1 MRFRQL
7 WPALVLGLLAL
18 TACAPAASQPVS
30 TEAAAATTLGPH
42 NDTSTPFN
50 LVSLPA
56 LIEHRY
62 DGRDLR
68 LDQVIAE
75 ELAFT
80 RYRISYRSGDL
91 SISGVMNVPNRTGR
105 HPVLVLAHGYA
116 DPGDY
121 DVGSGLVREQAYLAA
136 SGYVVLHVDYRNHGD
151 SDRESAG
158 VVAAPLGYPEDLV
171 NAVLALKAADLPFTD
186 TTRIGYFGRSMGG
199 GVTLNA
205 LAARPGLVDAA
216 VLYSP
221 VSSSAVENF
230 ERFVPADRHPGLR
243 DRVLDAYGGPEDNP
257 RLWHEAGS
265 RSFLDRIDVPVQIHH
280 GTADDT
286 CPFAWSEA
294 TAREL
299 RSAGKDVEL
308 FAYPGESHRFDE
320 GWPTLMRR
328 TVAFFAEHL

>member
-18 TACAPAASQPVS
+18 AACAPAASQPVS
-30 TEAAAATTLGPH
+30 PAGVATRLGPH
-42 NDTSTPFN
+42 NDTSTPFK

-68 LDQVIAE
+68 LGQVIAD

-91 SISGVMNVPNRTGR
+91 SISGVMNVPNRPGR

-116 DPGDY
+116 DPADY
-121 DVGSGLVREQAYLAA
+121 GVGSGLVREQAYLAA

-158 VVAAPLGYPEDLV
+158 LVAAPLGYPEDLV

-186 TTRIGYFGRSMGG
+186 TARIGYFGRSMGG

-221 VSSSAVENF
+221 VSSSAVDNF
-230 ERFVPADRHPGLR
+230 ERFVPREQHPDLR
-243 DRVLDAYGGPEDNP
+243 DRVYEAYGSPEANP
-257 RLWHEAGS
+257 RLWREAGS

-280 GTADDT
+280 GAADET
-286 CPFAWSEA
+286 CPLAWSEA
-294 TAREL
+294 TARGL
-299 RSAGKDVEL
+299 RSAGEDVEL
-308 FAYPGESHRFDE
+308 FAYPGEPHRFDE
-320 GWPTLMRR
+320 SWPTLMRR
-328 TVAFFAEHL
+328 TVSFFAEHL